1 VTEFLLV
8 RHGETDWNRERRF
21 QGHADQP
28 LNDTGR
34 AQAHELA
41 NELAG
46 EHVDGIYSSD
56 LRRAYETAEI
66 IAARLGVPVI
76 ADSALREVDCGE
88 WQGLTWEEI
97 DERFPDGRRKWDE
110 RGHGWEDGETFEELA
125 ERVVAAL
132 KRVAAEQP
140 GRRFVVVGHGGL
152 VRSVRAFV
160 EGRSVAESRSAS
172 TPIANCEVFRVRAE
186 DGTFRGLD

>member
-1 VTEFLLV
+1 
-8 RHGETDWNRERRF
+8 
-21 QGHADQP
+21 
-28 LNDTGR
+28 
-34 AQAHELA
+34 
-41 NELAG
+41 
-46 EHVDGIYSSD
+46 
-56 LRRAYETAEI
+56 
-66 IAARLGVPVI
+66 VI

-172 TPIANCEVFRVRAE
+172 TPIGNCEVFRVRAE